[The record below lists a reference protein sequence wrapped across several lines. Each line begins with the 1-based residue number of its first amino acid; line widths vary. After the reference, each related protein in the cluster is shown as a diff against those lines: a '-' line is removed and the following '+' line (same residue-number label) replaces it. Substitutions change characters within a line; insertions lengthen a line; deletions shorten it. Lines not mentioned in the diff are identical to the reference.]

1 MIVDKKPEYRE
12 NSNTDSHLFL
22 LNLDHSLT
30 DMSIPESRSAD
41 QRPNFRLADEKTQDN
56 HNTRDLVIV
65 FADIVGSTGLYER
78 LGDRLAHQLV
88 ASTLQAMK
96 NAVDYSGGRVIKTIG
111 DELLCTFTTADE
123 AAQGAINI
131 QKAIASHEEAGQEPV
146 AIRIG
151 MNYGSVV
158 ESGDDV
164 FGNCVNVAARL
175 VSLAS
180 PHQILTTVL
189 FVERLST
196 DLRKDAR
203 ELQRVGIRGRAD
215 YVAVWALLWRSEEE
229 ARNVVF
235 HERGQYQGMQLT
247 LEFRG
252 RKWDLG
258 REGDFITLG
267 RDETNHVLLDNPFSS
282 RLHARVELR
291 NGKFVLIDLST
302 NGTFIRVESGQLTSV
317 THEEFVLEDKGIIA
331 FNYGS
336 LSKSEVVTF
345 SVHSRS
351 SGRRTLTAPVPV
363 QLVSTSEHF
372 LPIFKN
378 QKRSA

>member
-1 MIVDKKPEYRE
+1 MP
-12 NSNTDSHLFL
+12 T
-22 LNLDHSLT
+22 
-30 DMSIPESRSAD
+30 PESRTPD
-41 QRPNFRLADEKTQDN
+41 QRPNFRLADEKTQES
-56 HNTRDLVIV
+56 HNTRDLVIL
-65 FADIVGSTGLYER
+65 FADIVGSTGIYER
-78 LGDRLAHQLV
+78 FGDALAHQLV
-88 ASTLQAMK
+88 ASTLHAMQK
-96 NAVDYSGGRVIKTIG
+96 AVEDCGGRVVKTIG
-111 DELLCTFTTADE
+111 DELLCAFTTADE
-123 AAQGAINI
+123 AALGAITI
-131 QKAIASHEEAGQEPV
+131 QKIIATREEAGQEPV

-151 MNYGSVV
+151 MNYGPVV
-158 ESGDDV
+158 ESGNDV

-189 FVERLST
+189 FVDRLSP
-196 DLRKDAR
+196 DIRKDAR

-229 ARNVVF
+229 ARSVVF
-235 HERGQYQGMQLT
+235 HARGQYQTMQLT

-252 RKWDLG
+252 RKWELG

-267 RDETNHVLLDNPFSS
+267 RDESSHVLLDNPFSS

-291 NGKFVLIDLST
+291 NGKFILIDLST
-302 NGTFIRVESGQLTSV
+302 NGTFVRADGEQLSSV
-317 THEEFVLEDKGIIA
+317 MHEEYVLNDKGVIA

-336 LSKSEVVTF
+336 LSKSEVVAF

-351 SGRRTLTAPVPV
+351 SDRRIPAAPLPV
-363 QLVSTSEHF
+363 QLLSTSEHF